1 MIQFARL
8 KATNEITRYG
18 KRTNFN
24 ELPRPYKLLQGA
36 PTKSVKGRE
45 KIDKTCLP
53 PVGLLCIYKVLKEGK
68 PP

>member
-1 MIQFARL
+1 MIVCKMIQFARL
-8 KATNEITRYG
+8 KAINEITRYG
-18 KRTNFN
+18 KRTNFK

-53 PVGLLCIYKVLKEGK
+53 QLAFRASTKS
-68 PP
+68 